1 MTIDIN
7 HLRNLLLNYAGIGW
21 TVTGSPIGIGYLSY
35 IESASPEQLIQLAMK
50 WGIIESCF

>member
-1 MTIDIN
+1 MTININ
-7 HLRNLLLNYAGIGW
+7 HLRNLLLDYAGIGW